1 MRRLRVRRIMRA
13 NWEIKGRSLCVR
25 HGAEW
30 VERRKLEGGHGV
42 DGRDEGIVIEV
53 GSSLRFG
60 VGDAGMRSW
69 EINLQSVAFGMCF
82 ITLFSNIVL

>member
-1 MRRLRVRRIMRA
+1 M
-13 NWEIKGRSLCVR
+13 
-25 HGAEW
+25 
-30 VERRKLEGGHGV
+30 
-42 DGRDEGIVIEV
+42 IEV

-69 EINLQSVAFGMCF
+69 EINLQSVGFGMCF